1 MKIYKYLLMLPLALM
16 AVSCSDENKEMVE
29 EETNAKSLKSTYL
42 DPNNPYNYS
51 LWTPGETITYYLTD
65 ENNYPCDP
73 EWRDMLEEC
82 MDEVMTYAN
91 IKFKSVRSRD
101 KAQLFVQFDYSC
113 RGGGIYTLSKSGGI
127 YTGDARSPIGKS
139 IVLNYRKTNPGT
151 PNFLILL
158 SDANGFMNT
167 TKREM
172 RNAILHELGH
182 VLGLDDE
189 RYNRNFNLNLKRD
202 RVIADW
208 VRDGISSEWANT
220 CYERFYGSQRS
231 NYYNCFLSK
240 GFDKESVMMDSIPA
254 SWTYNG
260 QGIGRN
266 VTLSTGD
273 KETLRKLYPFNLN
286 KTVELFIG
294 SDGYN
299 DAIIGTWENF
309 SDKSKIRSKVGYGY
323 KTQMTSTY
331 PLYKCVK
338 KSDGKVTYA
347 LKKGNSYS
355 NGVTSSSYT
364 IDNNPIAFV
373 YDYAGYGRNVLAVYT
388 KGNRTAVSYHADS
401 FLISKGYSEVACFG
415 AVSSTPE

>member
-1 MKIYKYLLMLPLALM
+1 MLPVALM
-16 AVSCSDENKEMVE
+16 AVSCSDENKEMVAE
-29 EETNAKSLKSTYL
+29 DESSTNGLKSTYL

-91 IKFKSVRSRD
+91 IKFKRARSRD
-101 KAQLFVQFDYSC
+101 KAQLFIQFDYHYLTYVNNVS
-113 RGGGIYTLSKSGGI
+113 
-127 YTGDARSPIGKS
+127 RSATPLNDVRSRIGKTLH
-139 IVLNYRKTNPGT
+139 LNFRKTNPGT
-151 PNFLILL
+151 PSFVICL
-158 SDANGFMNT
+158 STKNEHNSI

-172 RNAILHELGH
+172 RSAILHELGH

-189 RYNRNFNLNLKRD
+189 RFNRNFNLSLKRNQ
-202 RVIADW
+202 VIADW
-208 VRDGISSEWANT
+208 VRDGQSSDWANT
-220 CYERFYGSQRS
+220 LYDRYYGSQRA
-231 NYYNCFLSK
+231 NNFACAISK
-240 GFDKESVMMDSIPA
+240 AFDPKSVMMDSIPA

-266 VTLSTGD
+266 ITLSAGD
-273 KETLRKLYPFNLN
+273 KEILRQLYPYQLN

-294 SDGYN
+294 SDGSS
-299 DAIIGTWENF
+299 DALIGTWDNF
-309 SDKSKIRSKVGYGY
+309 SDKSLIRGKVGYAY
-323 KTQMTSTY
+323 KTQMSNTY
-331 PLYKCVK
+331 PLYRCVNNA
-338 KSDGKVTYA
+338 DGKIAYS
-347 LKKGNSYS
+347 LKKGNSYTHV
-355 NGVTSSSYT
+355 NPNAYT
-364 IDNNPIAFV
+364 IDKNPIAYV